1 MFGGPNRT
9 VLVAGASGVI
19 GRRLCRLLVE
29 DAWKVVGMTRS
40 EEKAQSLAAMG
51 VKPLVVDVF
60 DAGKLKTAVVE
71 AKPAIVVHMLT
82 DLPPAL
88 APALAPA
95 AMAAARV
102 RNAHIRDIGTR
113 NLVAAAVAAGAQRM
127 VAQSVCFAYAPGPTP
142 YQEDRAL
149 NAGSIAGSDGVI
161 ARGVIALERQ
171 VMGAPLTGVV
181 LRFGRFYG
189 PDTGVEAPPAGGAV
203 HVDAAADAARR
214 AVSRGKAGAYNIAE
228 DNSTVAT
235 QKAKFDLDWRSGF
248 RIG

>member
-29 DAWKVVGMTRS
+29 DGWSVVGMTRS
-40 EEKAQSLAAMG
+40 EEKAKALAAMG

-60 DAGKLKTAVVE
+60 DAAKLKSAVVG
-71 AKPAIVVHMLT
+71 AKPTIVVHMLT

-88 APALAPA
+88 APA
-95 AMAAARV
+95 AMATARV
-102 RNAHIRDIGTR
+102 RNTHIRDIGTR

-127 VAQSVCFAYAPGPTP
+127 VAQSVCFAYAPGLMP
-142 YQEDRAL
+142 YPEDRAL
-149 NAGSIAGSDGVI
+149 NAGSIAGNDGVL

-181 LRFGRFYG
+181 LRFGKFYG
-189 PDTGVEAPPAGGAV
+189 PETGLDAPPAGGPV
-203 HVDAAADAARR
+203 HVDAAPDAARR

-228 DNSTVAT
+228 EDGAVLTS
-235 QKAKFDLDWRSGF
+235 KARFDLDWRPGF

>member
-1 MFGGPNRT
+1 MRTTMFGGPNRT

-19 GRRLCRLLVE
+19 GRRLCRLLLE
-29 DAWKVVGMTRS
+29 DGWSVVGTTRS
-40 EEKAQSLAAMG
+40 EEKALSLAAMG

-60 DAGKLKTAVVE
+60 DAGKLKAAVVE

-82 DLPPAL
+82 DLP
-88 APALAPA
+88 PALAPA

-113 NLVAAAVAAGAQRM
+113 NLLAAAIAAGAQRI

-142 YQEDRAL
+142 YPEDRAL

-161 ARGVIALERQ
+161 ARGIIALERQ

-189 PDTGVEAPPAGGAV
+189 PETGLDTPAVGGAV

-228 DNSTVAT
+228 DNSTVVT
-235 QKAKFDLDWRSGF
+235 QKAKFDLDWRPSF
-248 RIG
+248 RIT

>member
-9 VLVAGASGVI
+9 VLVAGAIGVI

-29 DAWKVVGMTRS
+29 DGWNVVGMTRS
-40 EEKAQSLAAMG
+40 EEKAKSLAGMG

-60 DAGKLKTAVVE
+60 DAGKLKAALVD
-71 AKPAIVVHMLT
+71 AKPTIVVHMLT
-82 DLPPAL
+82 DLP
-88 APALAPA
+88 PALAPA

-113 NLVAAAVAAGAQRM
+113 NLLAAAVAAGAQRM
-127 VAQSVCFAYAPGPTP
+127 VAQSVCFAYAPGPMP
-142 YQEDRAL
+142 YPEDRAL
-149 NAGSIAGSDGVI
+149 NAGSIAGNDGVL

-181 LRFGRFYG
+181 LRFGKFYG
-189 PDTGVEAPPAGGAV
+189 PETGLETPPAGGPV

-228 DNSTVAT
+228 EDGAVLTN
-235 QKAKFDLDWRSGF
+235 KARFDLDWRPAF

>member
-29 DAWKVVGMTRS
+29 DGWNVVGMTRS
-40 EEKAQSLAAMG
+40 EEKAKALEAMG

-60 DAGKLKTAVVE
+60 DAARLKSAVV
-71 AKPAIVVHMLT
+71 ATNPTIVVHMLT
-82 DLPPAL
+82 DLP
-88 APALAPA
+88 PALAPA

-113 NLVAAAVAAGAQRM
+113 NLLAAAVAAGASRM

-142 YQEDRAL
+142 YPEDRAL
-149 NAGSIAGSDGVI
+149 NAGSIAGNDGVI

-171 VMGAPLTGVV
+171 VLGAPLTGVV
-181 LRFGRFYG
+181 FRFGRFYG
-189 PDTGVEAPPAGGAV
+189 PETGVDAPPAGGAV

-228 DNSTVAT
+228 DNPTVVT
-235 QKAKFDLDWRSGF
+235 QKAKFDLDWRSAF

>member
-1 MFGGPNRT
+1 MFSGPNRT

-29 DAWKVVGMTRS
+29 DGWRVFGTTRS
-40 EEKAQSLAAMG
+40 QEKAETLAAMG
-51 VKPLVVDVF
+51 VAPLVIDVF
-60 DAGKLKTAVVE
+60 DAAKLKAALVD
-71 AKPAIVVHMLT
+71 AKPAIVAHMLT

-88 APALAPA
+88 EPA

-113 NLVAAAVAAGAQRM
+113 NLIAAALAAGAQRM

-142 YQEDRAL
+142 YPEDRAL
-149 NAGSIAGSDGVI
+149 NAGSIPGSDGVI

-171 VMGAPLTGVV
+171 VLGAPLTGVV

-189 PDTGVEAPPAGGAV
+189 PETGLDAPPAGGAV

-228 DNSTVAT
+228 DNSTVVT
-235 QKAKFDLDWRSGF
+235 QKAKFDLDWRPAF
-248 RIG
+248 RLG

>member
-29 DAWKVVGMTRS
+29 DGWDVVGMTRS
-40 EEKAQSLAAMG
+40 EEKAQTLAAMG

-60 DAGKLKTAVVE
+60 DANKLKTAVVA
-71 AKPAIVVHMLT
+71 AKPTIVVHMLT
-82 DLPPAL
+82 DLP
-88 APALAPA
+88 PALAPA

-113 NLVAAAVAAGAQRM
+113 NLLAAAVAAGVHRV

-142 YQEDRAL
+142 YPEDRAL
-149 NAGSIAGSDGVI
+149 NAGSIAGNDGVI

-171 VMGAPLTGVV
+171 VLGAPLTGVV

-189 PDTGVEAPPAGGAV
+189 PETGVDAPPAGGAV

-228 DNSTVAT
+228 DNATVVT
-235 QKAKFDLDWRSGF
+235 QKAKFDLDWRPAF
-248 RIG
+248 RLG

>member
-19 GRRLCRLLVE
+19 GRRLCRLLV
-29 DAWKVVGMTRS
+29 DDGWNVVGMTRS

-51 VKPLVVDVF
+51 VQPLVVDVF
-60 DAGKLKTAVVE
+60 DAGKLKAAVAA

-82 DLPPAL
+82 DLP
-88 APALAPA
+88 PALAPA

-113 NLVAAAVAAGAQRM
+113 NLIAAAVAAGVQRM
-127 VAQSVCFAYAPGPTP
+127 VAQSVCFAYAPGPMP

-181 LRFGRFYG
+181 LRFGKFYG

-203 HVDAAADAARR
+203 HIDAAADAARR

-228 DNSTVAT
+228 DDGTAST
-235 QKAKFDLDWRSGF
+235 QKAKFDLDWRPGF
-248 RIG
+248 RMDQSG

>member
-1 MFGGPNRT
+1 MFSGPNRT

-29 DAWKVVGMTRS
+29 DGWRVFGTTRS
-40 EEKAQSLAAMG
+40 QEKAETLAAMG
-51 VKPLVVDVF
+51 VAPLVIDVF
-60 DAGKLKTAVVE
+60 DAAKLKAALVD
-71 AKPAIVVHMLT
+71 AKPAIVAHMLT

-88 APALAPA
+88 EPA

-113 NLVAAAVAAGAQRM
+113 NLIAAALAAGAQRM

-142 YQEDRAL
+142 YPEDRAL
-149 NAGSIAGSDGVI
+149 NAGSIPGSDGVI

-171 VMGAPLTGVV
+171 VLGAPLTGVV

-189 PDTGVEAPPAGGAV
+189 PETGLDAPPAGGNQC
-203 HVDAAADAARR
+203 AAR
-214 AVSRGKAGAYNIAE
+214 AASEMPLTAFLSRLLFLSRKAEASSGM
-228 DNSTVAT
+228 SSG
-235 QKAKFDLDWRSGF
+235 RSRREGSGTGTTF
-248 RIG
+248 RR